1 MTIEKLDWGYKFGK
15 GTEAEKIN
23 QIIDWINEHD
33 NSGRH
38 IVPSNSLTGGERTTE
53 QKIVDHIL
61 YTKEPKSNS
70 FREELG
76 EGIREQM
83 HKILHRIYADTY
95 NQHKDIKTLISLVK
109 ESLIEKFEEED
120 YSTYSMA
127 QVKQIIKNL

>member
-1 MTIEKLDWGYKFGK
+1 MTIEKIEDNQLYLPPSI
-15 GTEAEKIN
+15 TQTIN
-23 QIIDWINEHD
+23 QLVD
-33 NSGRH
+33 
-38 IVPSNSLTGGERTTE
+38 VVNSLTGGERTTE

-95 NQHKDIKTLISLVK
+95 NQHKDIKTLLSLVK